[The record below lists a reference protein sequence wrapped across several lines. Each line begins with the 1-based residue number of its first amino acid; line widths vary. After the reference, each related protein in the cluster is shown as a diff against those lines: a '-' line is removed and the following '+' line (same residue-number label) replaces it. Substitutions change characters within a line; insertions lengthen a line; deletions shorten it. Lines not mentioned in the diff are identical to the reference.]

1 MASSRSSVFQHP
13 RKRQAFN
20 ALAIFCKSEYL
31 TSHKQTSS
39 NQLFSNQAKSN
50 CQNVVSTYQTVNFF
64 LPKSYENRYHRS
76 RSHCFTGLVPVHNIL
91 FIVFL
96 HNKRICFQSIY
107 IFEHCIVQ
115 LPLAFK
121 QGNSPS
127 IPRIQA
133 RMQWFL
139 CPLLENSL
147 QRFEHGEI
155 W

>member
-1 MASSRSSVFQHP
+1 MKIDDTEVVLTVSLAWFLFTSFSLFSFTTKGSVF
-13 RKRQAFN
+13 KD
-20 ALAIFCKSEYL
+20 
-31 TSHKQTSS
+31 
-39 NQLFSNQAKSN
+39 
-50 CQNVVSTYQTVNFF
+50 
-64 LPKSYENRYHRS
+64 
-76 RSHCFTGLVPVHNIL
+76 
-91 FIVFL
+91 
-96 HNKRICFQSIY
+96 FQCIY
-107 IFEHCIVQ
+107 IYILYINLFEHFIVQ

-121 QGNSPS
+121 HGNLPS

>member
-1 MASSRSSVFQHP
+1 MKIDDTEVVLTVSLAWFLFTSFSFFHCFSSQQ
-13 RKRQAFN
+13 KD
-20 ALAIFCKSEYL
+20 
-31 TSHKQTSS
+31 
-39 NQLFSNQAKSN
+39 LFSKYI
-50 CQNVVSTYQTVNFF
+50 CQHF
-64 LPKSYENRYHRS
+64 
-76 RSHCFTGLVPVHNIL
+76 IL
-91 FIVFL
+91 
-96 HNKRICFQSIY
+96 
-107 IFEHCIVQ
+107 Q

-121 QGNSPS
+121 HGNSPS

>member
-1 MASSRSSVFQHP
+1 MTQ
-13 RKRQAFN
+13 K
-20 ALAIFCKSEYL
+20 
-31 TSHKQTSS
+31 
-39 NQLFSNQAKSN
+39 LFSLFRWPGS
-50 CQNVVSTYQTVNFF
+50 CSHLF
-64 LPKSYENRYHRS
+64 
-76 RSHCFTGLVPVHNIL
+76 HCFPSQQKDL
-91 FIVFL
+91 FSKIFNVY
-96 HNKRICFQSIY
+96 IY
-107 IFEHCIVQ
+107 IYIYIYIYYYINLFEHFIVQ

-121 QGNSPS
+121 HGNLPS

>member
-20 ALAIFCKSEYL
+20 ALAIFCKSEYY

-39 NQLFSNQAKSN
+39 NQVFSYQAKSN
-50 CQNVVSTYQTVNFF
+50 YQNVVSTSQTVKFS
-64 LPKSYENRYHRS
+64 LPKSYENRCHRS
-76 RSHCFTGLVPVHNIL
+76 RSHCFTGLVPVHNIFCHCFSSQKNNL
-91 FIVFL
+91 FS
-96 HNKRICFQSIY
+96 KYICQHF
-107 IFEHCIVQ
+107 IVQ

-121 QGNSPS
+121 HGNSPS